1 MHELG
6 DEKAAFASDRNKLEV
21 IFMEM
26 VQMCLWF
33 ACAFVYYDPQLTC
46 SPTGA
51 MLRSAVIMTG
61 L

>member
-1 MHELG
+1 MHELE
-6 DEKAAFASDRNKLEV
+6 DERAAFASDREKLEV

-33 ACAFVYYDPQLTC
+33 AYAFVYYGSYLTY
-46 SPTGA
+46 SSTGE
-51 MLRSAVIMTG
+51 MPRSAVNITG